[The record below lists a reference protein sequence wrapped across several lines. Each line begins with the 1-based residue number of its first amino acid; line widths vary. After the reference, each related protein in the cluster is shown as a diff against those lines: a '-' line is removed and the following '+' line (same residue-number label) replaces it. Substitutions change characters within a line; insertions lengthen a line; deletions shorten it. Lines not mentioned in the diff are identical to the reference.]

1 MMSHSYEI
9 KVLTAAVKA
18 KTVLCHI
25 DSCRIIDN
33 DINIQGYVFNSLA
46 QMTADLLSQSKS
58 LLSKE

>member
-9 KVLTAAVKA
+9 KILTAAVKT
-18 KTVLCHI
+18 KTELCHI

-46 QMTADLLSQSKS
+46 QMTADLLSKSKS